1 MRDFDTQTTNL
12 TFARLILAAALNE
25 ELPKLK
31 NQQLPPRAVSMGLI
45 QYYLENVFCLYPAF
59 PETALFNALD
69 GVYSEPPRNLL
80 SFEYWLLY
88 MVLAISSMAQS
99 KKMNDRF
106 YKDGVTWVVR
116 ALKYADEVLTPGYA
130 SQIQALILL
139 VQCSTLDPKHF
150 DSWHLAG
157 FMCRA
162 VVDLGFHQDP
172 PKELQPDRK
181 TLETRRRIFY
191 CAYALDRYVL
201 TLPPLFIPSFPLIK
215 PQLNINGSR
224 SPLLFHR

>member
-1 MRDFDTQTTNL
+1 
-12 TFARLILAAALNE
+12 
-25 ELPKLK
+25 
-31 NQQLPPRAVSMGLI
+31 MGLI
-45 QYYLENVFCLYPAF
+45 QYYLQNVFCLYPAF
-59 PETALFNALD
+59 PETALFHALD
-69 GVYSEPPRNLL
+69 GVYSEPSRNLS

-88 MVLAISSMAQS
+88 MVLAIASMAQS

-106 YKDGVTWVVR
+106 HKDGMTWVVR
-116 ALKYADEVLTPGYA
+116 ALKHADQVLMPGYA

-139 VQCSTLDPKHF
+139 VQYSTLDPRHF

-181 TLETRRRIFY
+181 TLETRRRVFY

-201 TLPPLFIPSFPLIK
+201 PPLYSILST
-215 PQLNINGSR
+215 N
-224 SPLLFHR
+224 

>member
-31 NQQLPPRAVSMGLI
+31 SHSLPPRSTAMGLI
-45 QYYLENVFCLYPAF
+45 QYYLENVFCLYPSF
-59 PETALFNALD
+59 PETALFHALD
-69 GVYSEPPRNLL
+69 GVYSDQLRNL
-80 SFEYWLLY
+80 SEFEYWLLF
-88 MVLAISSMAQS
+88 MVLAIGSMAQS
-99 KKMNDRF
+99 RRMEDKYYR
-106 YKDGVTWVVR
+106 DGVAWVTR
-116 ALKYADEVLTPGYA
+116 ALKHADHVLMPGYA

-139 VQCSTLDPKHF
+139 VQYSTLDPRHF

-172 PKELQPDRK
+172 PKELQPDKK
-181 TLETRRRIFY
+181 TLETRRKMFY
-191 CAYALDRYVL
+191 CAYALDRFVFH
-201 TLPPLFIPSFPLIK
+201 TSHRRHFPY
-215 PQLNINGSR
+215 
-224 SPLLFHR
+224 